1 LSLLNTMSS
10 TSNVQNLLT
19 NVFRPTFVYN
29 TTTSN
34 YQTKLELVNI
44 DTVSANAVTTYAANV
59 GDAAGNVYVG
69 IGAGNAHSTL
79 VTSSNTTDTFL
90 GTGAG
95 GVSSNVKN
103 SVFLGYRAGYGVSN
117 SSNSISIGANTLNG
131 GNSNIYIGC
140 AAGIATGS
148 NNIFLGPGVSN
159 GGTSVSNRLLIGSG
173 SNTAIV
179 GDLANNRIGIN
190 TSTLTDPSN
199 YITLDVNGFTRIG
212 TTNNGNL
219 GINIVPGAYTLDV
232 NGNMRVSDGW
242 GSLVMT
248 HDSNSN
254 ATLGFSNVRSANCN
268 ATIQATGGFFSAQGT
283 AVASTVP
290 QTITSNV
297 LPGSFMF
304 SAESPDGTVYHY
316 GLFYRRRGVYS
327 VMSQASN
334 ATVLGMTV
342 SAGLFLYS
350 NASNLNWNTTFFP
363 AVSIPPT
370 LTLGAGVVTTIAGS
384 GNNAFA
390 DGTGAGAS
398 FAYPNGLAMDPTTG
412 NIVVA
417 DSVNNRIRLVTPAG
431 VVTTLAGSGS
441 PAYADGTGA
450 AASFN
455 YPAGVAVIPSSGV
468 IVVAD
473 MNNHRIRLV
482 TYPGGVVTTLAGSG
496 TPTFADGAGPA
507 ASFRQPRGVAVLP
520 NGNIVVADSV
530 NQRIRLVT
538 PAGVVTTLAGNGTA
552 TFADGTGAAARF
564 YSPSGVAVDSTT
576 GNIFVA
582 DTLNNR
588 VRLVTYPGG
597 VVTTLA
603 GSGTPAFADGTG
615 AGASLNNP
623 YGVAV
628 IPSSGV
634 IVVADTYNNRIRL
647 VTYPGKAVTTLAGSG
662 SNTFADGTGA
672 AASFNNP
679 YGVAIDPF
687 TDRVY
692 VADTVNM
699 RIRQITL
706 PYS

>member
-59 GDAAGNVYVG
+59 GDSAGNVYVG
-69 IGAGNAHSTL
+69 IGAGNSHSTL

-95 GVSSNVKN
+95 GLSSNVKN

-140 AAGIATGS
+140 ATGIATGS

-159 GGTSVSNRLLIGSG
+159 GGTSVSNTLLIGSG
-173 SNTAIV
+173 PNTAIV
-179 GDLANNRIGIN
+179 GDLVNNRIGIN
-190 TSTLTDPSN
+190 TSVLTDPSN

-212 TTNNGNL
+212 GSTNNGNL
-219 GINIVPGAYTLDV
+219 GINTLPGTYTLDV

-268 ATIQATGGFFSAQGT
+268 ATIQATGGLFSAQGT
-283 AVASTVP
+283 AVAPTSP
-290 QTITSNV
+290 QVVASNV

-304 SAESPDGTVYHY
+304 SAESPDGSVYHY

-334 ATVLGMTV
+334 ATILGMSV

-363 AVSIPPT
+363 AVSVPPT
-370 LTLGAGVVTTIAGS
+370 LTLGPGVVTTLAGS
-384 GNNAFA
+384 GSQTFA
-390 DGTGAGAS
+390 DGTGAAAS
-398 FAYPNGLAMDPTTG
+398 FYSPQGVALLSNG

-417 DSVNNRIRLVTPAG
+417 DSGNNRIRIVTPAG

-450 AASFN
+450 AASFSGPN
-455 YPAGVAVIPSSGV
+455 GVAVIPSSGM
-468 IVVAD
+468 IVVSD
-473 MNNHRIRLV
+473 TNNHRIRLV

-496 TPTFADGAGPA
+496 TPAFADGAGAA
-507 ASFRQPRGVAVLP
+507 ASFKQPRGVAVDP
-520 NGNIVVADSV
+520 TTGNIVVADLNNNRIRLVTPAGMVTTLAGGSV
-530 NQRIRLVT
+530 GFADGTGTAASFYGPVGVAVIPSSGVIVVADYNNNRIRLVT
-538 PAGVVTTLAGNGTA
+538 PAGVVTTLAGNA
-552 TFADGTGAAARF
+552 TGAFADGTGTAASF
-564 YSPSGVAVDSTT
+564 KTPIGVAVIPAT
-576 GNIFVA
+576 GVIIVA
-582 DTLNNR
+582 DQQNHR
-588 VRLVTYPGG
+588 IRIVTPAG

-603 GSGTPAFADGTG
+603 GSGSPA
-615 AGASLNNP
+615 
-623 YGVAV
+623 Y
-628 IPSSGV
+628 
-634 IVVADTYNNRIRL
+634 
-647 VTYPGKAVTTLAGSG
+647 
-662 SNTFADGTGA
+662 ADGTGA
-672 AASFNNP
+672 AASFYYP
-679 YGVAIDPF
+679 CGVAINPY
-687 TDRVY
+687 TDLVF
-692 VADTVNM
+692 VADQNTQ

>member
-1 LSLLNTMSS
+1 
-10 TSNVQNLLT
+10 
-19 NVFRPTFVYN
+19 VFRPTFVYN

-34 YQTKLELVNI
+34 YQSKLELVNI

-69 IGAGNAHSTL
+69 IGAGNSHATL

-95 GVSSNVKN
+95 GLSSNVKN

-140 AAGIATGS
+140 ATGIATGS

-159 GGTSVSNRLLIGSG
+159 GGTSVSNTLLIGSG

-179 GDLANNRIGIN
+179 GDLVNNRIGIN

-212 TTNNGNL
+212 GSTNNGNL
-219 GINIVPGAYTLDV
+219 GINTLPGTYTLDV

-254 ATLGFSNVRSANCN
+254 ATLGFSNIRSANCN
-268 ATIQATGGFFSAQGT
+268 ATIQATGGLFSAQGT
-283 AVASTVP
+283 AVAPTSP
-290 QTITSNV
+290 QVVASNV

-304 SAESPDGTVYHY
+304 SAESPDGSVYHY

-334 ATVLGMTV
+334 ATILGMSV

-363 AVSIPPT
+363 AVSVPPT
-370 LTLGAGVVTTIAGS
+370 LTLG
-384 GNNAFA
+384 
-390 DGTGAGAS
+390 
-398 FAYPNGLAMDPTTG
+398 P
-412 NIVVA
+412 
-417 DSVNNRIRLVTPAG
+417 
-431 VVTTLAGSGS
+431 
-441 PAYADGTGA
+441 
-450 AASFN
+450 
-455 YPAGVAVIPSSGV
+455 
-468 IVVAD
+468 
-473 MNNHRIRLV
+473 
-482 TYPGGVVTTLAGSG
+482 
-496 TPTFADGAGPA
+496 
-507 ASFRQPRGVAVLP
+507 
-520 NGNIVVADSV
+520 
-530 NQRIRLVT
+530 
-538 PAGVVTTLAGNGTA
+538 
-552 TFADGTGAAARF
+552 
-564 YSPSGVAVDSTT
+564 
-576 GNIFVA
+576 
-582 DTLNNR
+582 
-588 VRLVTYPGG
+588 G

-615 AGASLNNP
+615 AAASFYYP
-623 YGVAV
+623 QGVAV
-628 IPSSGV
+628 LPNGTVVVADYGNHRIRLVTTTGVVTTLAGSGTPAFTDGTGTLASFNTPAGV
-634 IVVADTYNNRIRL
+634 AILSNGNIVVADRSNNSIRLVTPAGGVTTLAGRGSLYPGNADGQGSLATFRNPSGVAVLPNGNIAVADTGNNRLRIVTPTGLVSTLAGSGTGAFADGTGLSASFYNLCGVAALSNGNIVVADPVNNRIRL
-647 VTYPGKAVTTLAGSG
+647 VTPAGVVTTLAGNSTG
-662 SNTFADGTGA
+662 AFADGTGSA
-672 AASFNNP
+672 ASFNYPTGVAVIPSINVIVVSDYYNNRIRLISSTGVVTTLAGNSTGAFADGTGSAASFNNT
-679 YGVAIDPF
+679 YGVAVNPY

-692 VADTVNM
+692 TGDVANN